1 LLIISASEALSSY
14 HVTSKSVFNIGQEA
28 KVPVCIQF
36 SHCCHIADYSSLSTF
51 IPGLVLPIGKI
62 RAQPDK
68 FKDMEILVSYNI
80 KKRENRI
87 LTFADFTGAIT
98 KKNNY

>member
-1 LLIISASEALSSY
+1 
-14 HVTSKSVFNIGQEA
+14 
-28 KVPVCIQF
+28 
-36 SHCCHIADYSSLSTF
+36 
-51 IPGLVLPIGKI
+51 LPIGKI